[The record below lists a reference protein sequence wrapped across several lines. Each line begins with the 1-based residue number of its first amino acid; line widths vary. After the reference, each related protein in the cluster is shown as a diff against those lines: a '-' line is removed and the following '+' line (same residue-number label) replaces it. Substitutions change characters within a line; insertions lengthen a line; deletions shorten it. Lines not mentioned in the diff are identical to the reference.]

1 MNPNSESCG
10 IGIGPSLEER
20 LVGRLTLTSLSLS
33 SISGP
38 GDIIHRPNLG
48 PLRCTLRKHKPN
60 RKPRT
65 PFTTQ
70 QLMALEKKFREKQYL
85 SIAERAEFSNNLS
98 LTETQVKIWFQN
110 RRAKSKRLQ
119 EAEVEKIRMAQRP
132 LLQRAYT
139 MSLFPYG
146 LPGGPPL
153 PPPGPPVSS
162 PSAVAAASLQALIAH
177 QAQAQAQAQDQALAQ
192 AQAAA
197 AASAMPPSSVSPSLS
212 SPSSL
217 PPPPPPVTTSPSDLS
232 CKKEPLTT

>member
-1 MNPNSESCG
+1 MSITSCLCCAAA
-10 IGIGPSLEER
+10 SDCR
-20 LVGRLTLTSLSLS
+20 TSKTRQDKKCCSQKLS
-33 SISGP
+33 SYANQLAYSSLFISGP
-38 GDIIHRPNLG
+38 DIARPNLG

-132 LLQRAYT
+132 LLHRAAA

-146 LPGGPPL
+146 LPGNTL
-153 PPPGPPVSS
+153 VPPPPPPPVSS
-162 PSAVAAASLQALIAH
+162 PSAVAAASLQAFLTH
-177 QAQAQAQAQDQALAQ
+177 QAAAAA
-192 AQAAA
+192 AAA
-197 AASAMPPSSVSPSLS
+197 AASAAVTAAPPPPTSVSPPASTAS
-212 SPSSL
+212 SP
-217 PPPPPPVTTSPSDLS
+217 PSDLG
-232 CKKEPLTT
+232 CKKEPLAT